1 MTDFDFQCLVW
12 VVLGLTFL
20 CVCLLFRVSF
30 LRQRIDR
37 LEVMFLS
44 RTTGGYTPT
53 SRLERLEERIEEVEP
68 NELHDSG
75 GEF

>member
-20 CVCLLFRVSF
+20 CVCLLFRVMF
-30 LRQRIDR
+30 LRNR
-37 LEVMFLS
+37 LETLQDMVL
-44 RTTGGYTPT
+44 RQPEGTPLY
-53 SRLERLEERIEEVEP
+53 RLERLEERIEALEP
-68 NELHDSG
+68 SELHDAD